1 LGNSL
6 YKIKSTTKRL
16 PNIKAQ
22 KNTNNKDEKALLIT
36 TKEMLIFKM
45 VMAKKQ
51 SMLIRML

>member
-1 LGNSL
+1 M
-6 YKIKSTTKRL
+6 YDEAIAEYQ
-16 PNIKAQ
+16 KAQ